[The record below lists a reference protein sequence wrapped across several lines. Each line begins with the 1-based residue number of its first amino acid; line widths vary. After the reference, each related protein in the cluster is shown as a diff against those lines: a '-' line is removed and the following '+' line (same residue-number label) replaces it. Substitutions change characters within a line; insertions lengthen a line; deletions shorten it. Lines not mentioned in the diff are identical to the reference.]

1 MEVFFG
7 FKLPAP
13 LSSSTTY
20 NVHVSDYIA
29 SQQRTCGE
37 LPSDDA
43 YPALSRKRMIARIS
57 GRKRCEMAHVPEQAT
72 KDTQ

>member
-43 YPALSRKRMIARIS
+43 YPAWSRKRTTALTSGWELCGIAY
-57 GRKRCEMAHVPEQAT
+57 VPEQAA
-72 KDTQ
+72 KDTL